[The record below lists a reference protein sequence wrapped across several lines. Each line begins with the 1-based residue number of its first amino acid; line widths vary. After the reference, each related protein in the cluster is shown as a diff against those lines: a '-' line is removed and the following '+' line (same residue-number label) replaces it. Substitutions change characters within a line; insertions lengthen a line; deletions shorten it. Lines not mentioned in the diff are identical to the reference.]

1 MQKINEEE
9 LKRINGGGF
18 NIGLGFLIG
27 AGISFVIG
35 LVDGY
40 IRPLACR

>member
-1 MQKINEEE
+1 MIKLSEEE
-9 LKRINGGGF
+9 LKQINGGGF
-18 NIGLGFLIG
+18 NIGIGLLIG
-27 AGISFVIG
+27 AGISFIVG

>member
-1 MQKINEEE
+1 MIKLKEEE
-9 LKRINGGGF
+9 LKQINGGGF
-18 NIGLGFLIG
+18 HIALGFLIG
-27 AGISFVIG
+27 AVGSFLVG

>member
-1 MQKINEEE
+1 ME
-9 LKRINGGGF
+9 LKDNELKQIVGGGF
-18 NIGLGFLIG
+18 NFGIGLLIG
-27 AGISFVIG
+27 AGVTFLVG